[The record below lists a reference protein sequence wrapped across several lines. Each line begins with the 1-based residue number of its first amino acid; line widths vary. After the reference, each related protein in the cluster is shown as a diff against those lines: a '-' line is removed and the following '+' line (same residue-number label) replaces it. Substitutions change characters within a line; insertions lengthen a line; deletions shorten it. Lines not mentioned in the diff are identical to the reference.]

1 MFKKVQNKNLPK
13 NQINEMII
21 ITLILLE
28 KIKITIIIIE
38 IINKKNLETEEEG
51 NRIKKSML
59 KNYLLKLFKN
69 L

>member
-38 IINKKNLETEEEG
+38 IINNKNLETEEEG